1 MAGIGWVALHRKI
14 QDHWLWDEKPFS
26 KGHAWIDLIL
36 MANHEEK
43 KVLLGNELIVVKVGE
58 TITSIENLKR
68 RWGWSNT
75 KVLAFLKLL
84 ESDGMLVKKSD
95 TKKTLIS
102 IVNYDIYSTYD
113 EAENDAETPQKRY
126 GNDTATMREHTNNND
141 NNDNN
146 DNNSVGTPTLSE
158 VMAVCR
164 REKYVVDPSVFYNH
178 YQGRGWRYPSG
189 QPITD
194 WRAVLAKWNAED
206 LKKNKGGFSGR
217 TESYDESLYDN
228 IDDAEV

>member
-1 MAGIGWVALHRKI
+1 MPSIGWVALHRKI
-14 QDHWLWDEKPFS
+14 QEHWLWDEKPFS

-43 KVLLGNELIVVKVGE
+43 KVLLGNEVIVVKCGE
-58 TITSIENLKR
+58 TITSIEKLKQ

-75 KVLAFLKLL
+75 KVLSFLKLL
-84 ESDGMLVKKSD
+84 ESDGMLTKKSD

-102 IVNYDIYSTYD
+102 IVNYSIYSTYD
-113 EAENDAETPQKRY
+113 ETENDAKTIQKRC
-126 GNDTATMREHTNNND
+126 GSDTETMRKHTNNND

-146 DNNSVGTPTLSE
+146 DNNSVCTPTLDE
-158 VMAVCR
+158 VKEVCR
-164 REKYVVDPSVFYNH
+164 AEKYVVNPTVFFNH

-194 WRAVLAKWNAED
+194 WKAVLAKWNAED
-206 LKKNKGGFSGR
+206 LKKNKGSFSGR
-217 TESYDESLYDN
+217 AEDYGESTYTN
-228 IDDAEV
+228 IFDAEV